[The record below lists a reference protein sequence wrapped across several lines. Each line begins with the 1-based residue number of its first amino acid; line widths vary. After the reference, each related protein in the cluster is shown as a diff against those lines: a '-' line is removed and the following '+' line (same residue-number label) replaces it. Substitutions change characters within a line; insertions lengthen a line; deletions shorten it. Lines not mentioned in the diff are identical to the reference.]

1 MQVSSFHFDS
11 IKYRLSTTDTV
22 DFYAAIS
29 RQPARKNINEARRK
43 RIIKYVVFAAVGL
56 AVLAGVFAA
65 VGTTTNKNGD
75 VTLMTSDV
83 MGTSPELMLAGP
95 GEQQESNNQ
104 AVLEDDVQDEALA
117 QNATENDE
125 DHEAV
130 EETEGDEDKDE
141 DA

>member
-1 MQVSSFHFDS
+1 MQVSLFPSDS

-43 RIIKYVVFAAVGL
+43 RIIKYVIFAAVGL

-65 VGTTTNKNGD
+65 VGTTTNKNDD
-75 VTLMTSDV
+75 VTLTTSDV
-83 MGTSPELMLAGP
+83 MGTSPELMLASP

-117 QNATENDE
+117 QAATENNE
-125 DHEAV
+125 DNEAI
-130 EETEGDEDKDE
+130 ENTEGDEDKDE

>member
-1 MQVSSFHFDS
+1 MQVSLFPSDS

-43 RIIKYVVFAAVGL
+43 RIIKYVIFAAVGL

-117 QNATENDE
+117 QAATENNE
-125 DHEAV
+125 DNEAI
-130 EETEGDEDKDE
+130 ENTEGDEDKDE